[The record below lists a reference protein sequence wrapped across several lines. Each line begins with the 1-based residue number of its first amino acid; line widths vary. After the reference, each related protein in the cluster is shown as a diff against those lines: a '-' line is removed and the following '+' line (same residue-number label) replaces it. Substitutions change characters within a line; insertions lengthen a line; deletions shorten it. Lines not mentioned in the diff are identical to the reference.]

1 MRKVG
6 RKDTNLNFKGVCLTI
21 LLIFSCVLL
30 NIGYQFQAI
39 RSIWNKVEIS
49 IHRYPYSPVT
59 MQLKKFDTRQLETGN
74 RLI

>member
-30 NIGYQFQAI
+30 NIGYQFQGI
-39 RSIWNKVEIS
+39 RSIWNEVEIS
-49 IHRYPYSPVT
+49 IHRYLYSPVT
-59 MQLKKFDTRQLETGN
+59 MQLKKFDTGLTGN
-74 RLI
+74 WKQI